1 MYNLPFTQYMSG
13 ELAMPA
19 TLPNDSHV
27 SFLKNNYC
35 ALHVGDV
42 GIILAEVGGVNILL
56 KRDDDLQFSIR
67 VS

>member
-1 MYNLPFTQYMSG
+1 
-13 ELAMPA
+13 MPA